1 MSHEDGLAQ
10 LVSSYGSDKSS
21 SEDEQL
27 EEIQCKTDQCDK
39 IKTKD
44 LKDGY
49 NFYDNINN
57 AEARWVVCDM
67 LKPRLIHRKLYRFV
81 GEIWFKNLNSGWRKT
96 FEVHWKYSHTF
107 SCELGYSPSQ
117 RAKQKRF
124 QKNRGGKNKQS
135 TEKIIVKA
143 NTCKWVFIPKH
154 RLTQIRKMSP

>member
-44 LKDGY
+44 LKDGD
-49 NFYDNINN
+49 NFYDNI

-67 LKPRLIHRKLYRFV
+67 LNHVTPKYLSICR
-81 GEIWFKNLNSGWRKT
+81 WNL
-96 FEVHWKYSHTF
+96 V
-107 SCELGYSPSQ
+107 
-117 RAKQKRF
+117 
-124 QKNRGGKNKQS
+124 
-135 TEKIIVKA
+135 
-143 NTCKWVFIPKH
+143 
-154 RLTQIRKMSP
+154 

>member
-1 MSHEDGLAQ
+1 MSDEDGLAQ

-44 LKDGY
+44 LKDGS

-67 LKPRLIHRKLYRFV
+67 LKPRLIH
-81 GEIWFKNLNSGWRKT
+81 G
-96 FEVHWKYSHTF
+96 
-107 SCELGYSPSQ
+107 
-117 RAKQKRF
+117 
-124 QKNRGGKNKQS
+124 
-135 TEKIIVKA
+135 KIIDLSEKSGLR
-143 NTCKWVFIPKH
+143 I
-154 RLTQIRKMSP
+154 

>member
-44 LKDGY
+44 LKDSD
-49 NFYDNINN
+49 NFYDNI

-67 LKPRLIHRKLYRFV
+67 LKPRYT
-81 GEIWFKNLNSGWRKT
+81 EIFIELSVKSGLR
-96 FEVHWKYSHTF
+96 
-107 SCELGYSPSQ
+107 
-117 RAKQKRF
+117 
-124 QKNRGGKNKQS
+124 
-135 TEKIIVKA
+135 I
-143 NTCKWVFIPKH
+143 
-154 RLTQIRKMSP
+154 